1 MSNFN
6 IPGKTM
12 KKVTVRDLWKY
23 FGYRQING
31 DDSSLDRQIYDANV
45 NRPGLELAGFFP
57 ERDYSRIIMLGETEM
72 MYIAQ
77 MSEERQKDVFD
88 YLTDEKTP
96 MILISRDLPCPEI
109 LMDIAVRKN
118 FPIFTSYAPT
128 SSLIMEIVAYLEE
141 FFTQVDSVHGVLLQ
155 VYGRGVLITG
165 VSGIGKSEIALELV
179 KKGHIL
185 VADDRVDVYRI
196 HNHITGEAPYVLKN
210 LLELRGVGVIDI
222 AMMFG
227 AASTTDKTKI
237 DYVVHLERW
246 DKDVEYDRLNLNDE
260 VYTVFGINIPKITIP
275 VSEGRSI
282 AVIIEAAVNNFIL
295 KDKGYDFSR
304 MLDERVVE
312 LINKNKE

>member
-1 MSNFN
+1 
-6 IPGKTM
+6 M
-12 KKVTVRDLWKY
+12 KKVTVRDLWNY

-31 DDSSLDRQIYDANV
+31 DDSSLDRQIFDANV
-45 NRPGLELAGFFP
+45 NRPGLELAGFLP
-57 ERDYSRIIMLGETEM
+57 ERDFKRIIMLGETEM
-72 MYIAQ
+72 MYIDQ
-77 MSEERQKDVFD
+77 MSKERQRDVFD

-109 LMDIAVRKN
+109 LMEIAEQKN

-179 KKGHIL
+179 KKGH
-185 VADDRVDVYRI
+185 
-196 HNHITGEAPYVLKN
+196 NHITGEAPNILKN

-227 AASTTDKTKI
+227 AASTTDKTRI

-246 DKDVEYDRLNLNDE
+246 DKEVEYDRLNLNDE

-295 KDKGYDFSR
+295 KDKGHDFSKTF
-304 MLDERVVE
+304 DNRVVE

>member
-1 MSNFN
+1 
-6 IPGKTM
+6 M
-12 KKVTVRDLWKY
+12 KKVTVRDLWNY

-31 DDSSLDRQIYDANV
+31 DDSSLDRLIHDANV

-72 MYIAQ
+72 CYIDQ
-77 MSEERQKDVFD
+77 MSEESQRHAFD
-88 YLTDEKTP
+88 YLTSDETP

-109 LMDIAVRKN
+109 LMEIAKSKN

-141 FFTQVDSVHGVLLQ
+141 FFTQIDSVHGVLLQ

-165 VSGIGKSEIALELV
+165 ASGIGKSEIALELV

-196 HNHITGEAPYVLKN
+196 HNHITGEAPTILKN

-227 AASTTDKTKI
+227 AASTSEKTRI
-237 DYVVHLERW
+237 DYVIHLEKW
-246 DKDVEYDRLNLNDE
+246 DKDFEYDRLNLNDE
-260 VYTVFGINIPKITIP
+260 VFTVFGINIPKITIP
-275 VSEGRSI
+275 VSDGRSI

-295 KDKGYDFSR
+295 KGKGYDFSKI
-304 MLDERVVE
+304 LDERVVE
-312 LINKNKE
+312 LISKNKED

>member
-1 MSNFN
+1 
-6 IPGKTM
+6 M
-12 KKVTVRDLWKY
+12 KKVKVRDLWNY
-23 FGYRQING
+23 FGYRQICG
-31 DDSSLDRQIYDANV
+31 DDSSLDRLIHDANV

-72 MYIAQ
+72 SYIAQ
-77 MSEERQKDVFD
+77 MSEENQRDVFEH
-88 YLTDEKTP
+88 LTNDESP

-109 LMDIAVRKN
+109 LMEIAVSKN

-165 VSGIGKSEIALELV
+165 ASGIGKSEIALELV

-185 VADDRVDVYRI
+185 VADDRVDVYRV
-196 HNHITGEAPYVLKN
+196 HNHITGEAPAVLKN
-210 LLELRGVGVIDI
+210 LLELRGVGIIDI

-227 AASTTDKTKI
+227 AAATTEKTRI
-237 DYVVHLERW
+237 DYVIHLDRW
-246 DKDVEYDRLNLNDE
+246 DKNTEYDRLNLNDE
-260 VYTVFGINIPKITIP
+260 VFTIFGINIPKITIP

-295 KDKGYDFSR
+295 KGKGYDFSKI
-304 MLDERVVE
+304 LDERVVE